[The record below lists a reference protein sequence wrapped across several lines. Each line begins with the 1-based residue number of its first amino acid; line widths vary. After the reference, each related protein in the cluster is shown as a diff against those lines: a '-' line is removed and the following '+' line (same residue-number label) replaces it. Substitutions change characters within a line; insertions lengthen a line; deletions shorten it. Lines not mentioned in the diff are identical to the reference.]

1 MANIKISA
9 LAPAILP
16 LDGPNTFFEVQTIEA
31 GVDVSRKVASDDL
44 TLVGTITIEEEGVP
58 LVTGADTLDFV
69 GAGVTASGAGST
81 KTITIPGPVAGTLA
95 GLTDVDLTGQGQN
108 DLLVNVGA
116 GNWEDTGGKLTY
128 DPVAGVFSIVD
139 PLSADTFSITPDGTD
154 VLLDVGAHT
163 GMNFD
168 GASLWRFRGGGSI
181 NIRDGGGLTILDGPN
196 TEFGTLTHTTTDF
209 LISSSN
215 GSGIA
220 LNMNDGDRLLINQTI
235 FQVEKVAAI
244 ADVAGHGQWW
254 VRNDIPNTPMFT
266 DDVGTDFVLN
276 ASLVIPNPL
285 IITGT
290 GIVAP
295 ITGEP
300 YDYDAELIFENA
312 NNLDTARVGWD
323 GVSTFRMETLAR
335 EAQMELL
342 GTTTAGASILY
353 AELDPDNVLAWELV
367 PAGGGIRIGRD
378 LGFAITLTATNPP
391 TCNLGNVNGLYQ
403 LSGVTVLSG
412 LSNEARLHSSG
423 VASFETDA
431 AGARV
436 LLGSMFYVEKAAAAI
451 DVPGDGQVW
460 VRSDTPNSLMFTD
473 DAGTDFVIGGSLVS
487 FLSATQPTATITGA
501 WTFTNTGGVDFD
513 PSCELSFRNNADTSE
528 TFFQNLGPTMQIG
541 IAGADFGSG
550 VFEISQS
557 SFAHVLCPVLFIGEQ
572 AAAEA
577 DIAGDGQVWVRNDV
591 PNTLMFTDDT
601 GNDFV
606 VSGFSVA
613 REKATTET
621 TISDIVLSDDA
632 ELTMTLP
639 IGTYRIHLIAVLS
652 ANVDG
657 SMGIQYR
664 LNFTGS
670 LARSR
675 FMQQN
680 RINNADAQRNMTFVN
695 STSNYATITTTG
707 ASDYLD
713 IEGILVVTVAG
724 VLSFQWAQQ
733 SSVAQNLSINNTSSL
748 TADLIRE

>member
-1 MANIKISA
+1 
-9 LAPAILP
+9 
-16 LDGPNTFFEVQTIEA
+16 
-31 GVDVSRKVASDDL
+31 
-44 TLVGTITIEEEGVP
+44 
-58 LVTGADTLDFV
+58 
-69 GAGVTASGAGST
+69 
-81 KTITIPGPVAGTLA
+81 
-95 GLTDVDLTGQGQN
+95 
-108 DLLVNVGA
+108 
-116 GNWEDTGGKLTY
+116 
-128 DPVAGVFSIVD
+128 
-139 PLSADTFSITPDGTD
+139 
-154 VLLDVGAHT
+154 
-163 GMNFD
+163 
-168 GASLWRFRGGGSI
+168 
-181 NIRDGGGLTILDGPN
+181 
-196 TEFGTLTHTTTDF
+196 
-209 LISSSN
+209 
-215 GSGIA
+215 
-220 LNMNDGDRLLINQTI
+220 
-235 FQVEKVAAI
+235 
-244 ADVAGHGQWW
+244 
-254 VRNDIPNTPMFT
+254 
-266 DDVGTDFVLN
+266 
-276 ASLVIPNPL
+276 
-285 IITGT
+285 
-290 GIVAP
+290 
-295 ITGEP
+295 
-300 YDYDAELIFENA
+300 
-312 NNLDTARVGWD
+312 
-323 GVSTFRMETLAR
+323 
-335 EAQMELL
+335 
-342 GTTTAGASILY
+342 
-353 AELDPDNVLAWELV
+353 
-367 PAGGGIRIGRD
+367 
-378 LGFAITLTATNPP
+378 
-391 TCNLGNVNGLYQ
+391 
-403 LSGVTVLSG
+403 
-412 LSNEARLHSSG
+412 
-423 VASFETDA
+423 
-431 AGARV
+431 
-436 LLGSMFYVEKAAAAI
+436 MFYVEKAAAAI